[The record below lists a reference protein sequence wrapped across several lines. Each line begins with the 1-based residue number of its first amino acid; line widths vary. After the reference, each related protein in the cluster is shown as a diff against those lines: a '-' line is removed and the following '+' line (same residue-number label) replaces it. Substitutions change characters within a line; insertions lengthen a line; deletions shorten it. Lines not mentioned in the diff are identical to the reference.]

1 LKQRGTEEI
10 GGIKFFVLYEIKK
23 SDSRLQD
30 WFLNDNFPKSSS
42 GFSVPLCFRGVSSV
56 ALWQSQYKVA
66 NDIAL
71 NL

>member
-1 LKQRGTEEI
+1 MELLLKPNTLKQRGTEEI

-42 GFSVPLCFRGVSSV
+42 VPPFLCVSEVFR
-56 ALWQSQYKVA
+56 Q
-66 NDIAL
+66 
-71 NL
+71 